1 MGCACLGNRKTDSTS
16 ALPQKARRLCCRKE
30 SKHERSRILQAV
42 YSCGKDHR
50 RNDGDLCDHGHHP
63 VCGLRRCKCL
73 SGPARRHDC
82 FCLHPGSSH
91 FYGRD
96 PRPAQEELHS
106 GEQHG
111 ADHRFRRREPG
122 RRCHLHHARTVPVGK
137 RGSVRQAQHPGDH
150 PDRPVRRH
158 SGRSVHG
165 APAQRPDRQ
174 GARHP
179 AVPGR
184 HRLCRRSAGR

>member
-16 ALPQKARRLCCRKE
+16 ALPPKARRLCCRKE
-30 SKHERSRILQAV
+30 CKHERSRILQAV

-63 VCGLRRCKCL
+63 VRGLRRCKRL

-137 RGSVRQAQHPGDH
+137 RGPVRQAQHPGDH
-150 PDRPVRRH
+150 PDRPCAAAFWAFC
-158 SGRSVHG
+158 SWCPC
-165 APAQRPDRQ
+165 ATP
-174 GARHP
+174 
-179 AVPGR
+179 
-184 HRLCRRSAGR
+184 